1 MSKKQSKAEREA
13 AAQSA
18 ATAELA
24 EKQLWAGWLKKTR
37 RTKTKSAK
45 TVQTLHIHKETD
57 LRYFVVL
64 REDDKIFLTWTKND
78 DPINILTGD
87 HYHAVSEITVEC
99 RGWQARQKS
108 PATQAAE
115 EEDDFS
121 FMLKLPPDSKP
132 HKKRAK
138 KPDFLDG
145 ESVEVAVDD
154 PTNTVPLVLFG
165 LFKVLIG
172 AKFHGKGRVS
182 NIATIAGGA
191 PTEVDKRRKPLQVL
205 QTSNTMKNWSTGAE
219 YKLDDDNC
227 LADFGGSLLKVKGI
241 AIGLRLGAINDVEIF
256 GWPRP
261 FVEQQ
266 FKDTTQLPITC
277 SFYTCEKT
285 QLVVDE
291 TIEHSLGKVAVVV
304 GACGAIGRA
313 AAQILAVDGAD
324 VALID
329 ADAAAVEGREQQ
341 RGGSRGSLEPPG
353 PLS

>member
-64 REDDKIFLTWTKND
+64 REGDKIFLTWTKTD
-78 DPINILTGD
+78 DPIKILTGD

-99 RGWQARQKS
+99 KGWQARKNQFQFDVLPQKNAER
-108 PATQAAE
+108 PAIKAAE

-132 HKKRAK
+132 PKKRAK
-138 KPDFLDG
+138 LPDFLDG
-145 ESVEVAVDD
+145 ESVEVADRGTFLN
-154 PTNTVPLVLFG
+154 PTNTVPLALFG

-191 PTEVDKRRKPLQVL
+191 PTGVNKRRKPL
-205 QTSNTMKNWSTGAE
+205 
-219 YKLDDDNC
+219 
-227 LADFGGSLLKVKGI
+227 
-241 AIGLRLGAINDVEIF
+241 
-256 GWPRP
+256 
-261 FVEQQ
+261 
-266 FKDTTQLPITC
+266 
-277 SFYTCEKT
+277 
-285 QLVVDE
+285 
-291 TIEHSLGKVAVVV
+291 
-304 GACGAIGRA
+304 
-313 AAQILAVDGAD
+313 
-324 VALID
+324 
-329 ADAAAVEGREQQ
+329 
-341 RGGSRGSLEPPG
+341 
-353 PLS
+353 